1 MQPLLPALIPLLAAP
16 LAAQT
21 HDDWRTDVGP
31 PQNWVVSDSEGF
43 VYSIDLG
50 YNVSRIAPDGTVLW
64 TERHDVGAANNH
76 EHAHQCVVDSQD
88 KVIVTGYSEDTGE
101 YLTVKW
107 DKQGNKEWVHLYK
120 EGLADEAFKIGI
132 DAQDNIY
139 VSGHSY
145 NAATFNRDLLT
156 ISLDAQGQLRWAKR
170 LDIGGSERPTGM
182 QVHADGRVG
191 IGGVAGGSTVLAVSY
206 DTHGNELWHNT
217 YYPCN
222 IPANG
227 MGMTSD
233 GAIYVC
239 GMTVSYGGILCFG
252 PTGQLEWIFEHNRPG
267 FPIWSN
273 YRRLVVDSQDRAIV
287 CGQADGL
294 GGYTDWSTVCV
305 DRQGNL
311 VWEDYVNGYESND
324 EWAEAIA
331 VGADDSVYV
340 GGKICNN
347 TTSSWMHGLVVKWD
361 RHGQRVWE
369 HHYDGVGGGTILASG
384 LVLDAYERVLA
395 LTSFVTRVSD
405 SQKLELGLRNIVA
418 GSTAELQVL
427 DAAPGEAVTFLASFA
442 GTGDG
447 PCPPRLGGLCLDLL
461 APIRVL
467 GTASADT
474 AGFAQ
479 LTVSI
484 PSGAAGRTL
493 AAQAVTRR
501 GAAGALSISSNVA
514 LAVID

>member
-1 MQPLLPALIPLLAAP
+1 MKLALCFLATLLSPA

-21 HDDWRTDVGP
+21 VDDWRTDVGP
-31 PQNWVVSDSEGF
+31 PQNWIVADSQGF
-43 VYSIDLG
+43 AYSIDLG
-50 YNVSRIAPDGTVLW
+50 YNVSRLDPNGNVLW
-64 TERHDVGAANNH
+64 TDRHDVGLSNNH

-107 DKQGNKEWVHLYK
+107 DAQGNKEWVHLYK

-132 DAQDNIY
+132 DAQDNVYI
-139 VSGHSY
+139 SGHSY

-156 ISLDAQGQLRWAKR
+156 ISLDPHGQLRWARR

-182 QVHADGRVG
+182 EVHDDGRVG

-206 DTHGNELWHNT
+206 DSNGNELWHNT

-222 IPANG
+222 VPANS

-233 GAIYVC
+233 GSIYIC
-239 GMTVSYGGILCFG
+239 GVTVSYGGLLCFG

-273 YRRLVVDSQDRAIV
+273 YRRMVVDSQDRAIL
-287 CGQADGL
+287 CGQADGV

-305 DRQGNL
+305 DRQGQL
-311 VWEDYVNGYESND
+311 VWEDYVNGFESND

-331 VGADDSVYV
+331 VGADDAVYV

-361 RHGQRVWE
+361 RHGNRIWQHDYE
-369 HHYDGVGGGTILASG
+369 GTGGGTILASG
-384 LVLDAYERVLA
+384 LTLDAYERVLA
-395 LTSFVTRVSD
+395 LTSYVTRVSD
-405 SQKLELGLRNIVA
+405 TQKLQLGLRHVIA
-418 GSTAELQVL
+418 GATGELHVL
-427 DAAPGEAVTFLASFA
+427 NAAPGEAVHFLASFA
-442 GTGDG
+442 GMGDG

-461 APIRVL
+461 PPIRSL
-467 GTASADT
+467 GTINADAS
-474 AGFAQ
+474 GFASMQ
-479 LTVSI
+479 IAIPAAAAGRSLTTQAVVRRGT
-484 PSGAAGRTL
+484 SGAASL
-493 AAQAVTRR
+493 
-501 GAAGALSISSNVA
+501 SSNV
-514 LAVID
+514 VSTTID